1 MAAVQPLAAPP
12 SPHAAPAPGKG
23 DAGGSSPA
31 RPGQPESRDVGTSS
45 PPVPPQRVSLGFA
58 SPALPAQ
65 PSSAERSLAAG
76 AQHLFWVELAPE
88 LVAGSLRPAPPALPS
103 LRPGDELDVILFPF
117 PDQLV
122 LEGARHGRLQLGGA
136 GARVVKPAAEPEAL
150 PGPASTRL
158 YFAVRTPDKAGRF
171 ALRCNLYCRGVL
183 LQSHLVSVEVAE
195 RPRRHPGALRRAL
208 DYNLSAGLDTR
219 RLTPS
224 DDCRLSLFINDD
236 DHGTHSFRFVSSK
249 DGAPEQIAD
258 AHLEGS
264 KLNEM
269 IDYARGALRWSA
281 WGTEAPWRP
290 GEACKFSSVRDHA
303 QLGEALIL
311 MAKRGANLWM
321 ELAAQFSFV
330 GPGAHQL
337 REHMRAPGRVQ
348 IALKDSP
355 DAVIPAALLY
365 DHPLDAARSDV
376 SLCPASL
383 AAIAAGKP
391 LAGEP
396 CFLGHCPSYAD
407 TSVVCPAGFW
417 GFRHDLGLPLH
428 LPGGEVATAIPRG
441 ERVRA
446 FAPISTDVAFVKR
459 SGHFDDLAKLSTQ
472 LAARSP
478 RLAADW
484 LEVLDSRD
492 ACLKR
497 LPEGRQLVYFYCHG
511 GVMAGTK
518 TPFLQVGPPGSD
530 PIYAQSLFEA
540 KISWRAPL
548 RPLVIL
554 NGCHTTATSPDAM
567 FSMLTAFAS
576 HCNAAG
582 IIGTEIT
589 NFESIAGVFGH
600 ELLRRFLDG
609 EPLGHAV
616 RMARLE
622 LLRGGNPLGLMY
634 IPFALPSLHL
644 A

>member
-1 MAAVQPLAAPP
+1 MAEAPPESSRWSARLAQLLLRSFPERRELEAFLDEFRAPSASADSFWTPLRQWFAALGGGEHLVEEIIKEADDDALEQMLLKLQRLRPLLAPQLGQLRTGLAAIRRDDKTAAATSPTAPHTAVSPNRPTGSMGAVQPLTTPP

-23 DAGGSSPA
+23 AAGGSSPA
-31 RPGQPESRDVGTSS
+31 KPGQPESRDVGTSS
-45 PPVPPQRVSLGFA
+45 PPLPPQRVSLGF
-58 SPALPAQ
+58 STPALPAL
-65 PSSAERSLAAG
+65 PISAERSLAAG
-76 AQHLFWVELAPE
+76 ARHLFWVELAPE
-88 LVAGSLRPAPPALPS
+88 LVVGSLLPAPPALPS

-150 PGPASTRL
+150 PGQASTRL
-158 YFAVRTPDKAGRF
+158 YFAVRTPDKPGRF

-195 RPRRHPGALRRAL
+195 RPRRHPRALRRAL
-208 DYNLSAGLDTR
+208 DYNLSTGLDTR

-236 DHGTHSFRFVSSK
+236 DHGTHSFRFVSSR

-290 GEACKFSSVRDHA
+290 GEACKFSSVRDPA
-303 QLGEALIL
+303 QLSEALIL

-365 DHPLDAARSDV
+365 DHPLDAARSHV

-396 CFLGHCPSYAD
+396 CFLGYCPSYAD

-428 LPGGEVATAIPRG
+428 LPGGEVATTIPRG
-441 ERVRA
+441 E
-446 FAPISTDVAFVKR
+446 
-459 SGHFDDLAKLSTQ
+459 
-472 LAARSP
+472 
-478 RLAADW
+478 
-484 LEVLDSRD
+484 
-492 ACLKR
+492 
-497 LPEGRQLVYFYCHG
+497 
-511 GVMAGTK
+511 
-518 TPFLQVGPPGSD
+518 
-530 PIYAQSLFEA
+530 
-540 KISWRAPL
+540 
-548 RPLVIL
+548 
-554 NGCHTTATSPDAM
+554 
-567 FSMLTAFAS
+567 
-576 HCNAAG
+576 
-582 IIGTEIT
+582 
-589 NFESIAGVFGH
+589 
-600 ELLRRFLDG
+600 
-609 EPLGHAV
+609 
-616 RMARLE
+616 
-622 LLRGGNPLGLMY
+622 
-634 IPFALPSLHL
+634 
-644 A
+644 